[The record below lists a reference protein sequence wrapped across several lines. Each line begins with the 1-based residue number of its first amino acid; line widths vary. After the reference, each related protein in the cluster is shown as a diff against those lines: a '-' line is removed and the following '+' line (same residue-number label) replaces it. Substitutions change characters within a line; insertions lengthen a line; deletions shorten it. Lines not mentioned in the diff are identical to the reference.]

1 MYFRSITEVFI
12 MKGDS
17 TKKSEI
23 KITDKVKISDKNN
36 LNNEINQKSLLQ
48 NLVTPEKNIEHKW
61 DSLDIEEY
69 PTYLK
74 EILKK
79 SDWIKQNTT
88 INVLNNDFEN
98 KFKLILHKKKIEF
111 INKGGNEIDF
121 FFNPGYKKDFND
133 LLREYKNKKNQ
144 YFKDLS
150 KKQKTNLA
158 RKKEIIEEIKKL
170 IDKNQHDN
178 NTYKNFKNL
187 QDAFYNTG
195 QVPRNENN
203 NIWQTYKFHVE
214 RFYDLLH
221 LNRELRDKDYSNN
234 YQEKIKIIEKAEKLA
249 DIENIQKAIRE
260 LNNLHRLWKNE
271 LGPVSI
277 DKRESLWE
285 RFRKATKQIH
295 QKKNKYYKDID
306 SIRTKNYETKIEIIN
321 EIKKISN
328 NKENSHHKWQISIKK
343 IEELKNKFIGISNVP
358 KEKNKDL
365 WNSFRDATKIFNQ
378 EKNNF
383 YKNLK
388 LLEKKSIESKRKL
401 INEVDDILMKED
413 WRNYAERI
421 KEIQSEWRNTGRVS
435 KKYSEKLWSEFKLK
449 TNNFFE
455 KFKNKN
461 KSLNDNEIKIISE
474 QKNFLKNLKSEKI
487 PLTPKKYETFIYDK
501 SLFWDKI
508 RNDDIGNQEKLVLKF
523 LSDKWNE
530 ISIPKNK
537 LVMKKYQTRLYF
549 IKNNEKQINNEHNSL
564 RKKIEDISG
573 ELNQLENNLDFFS
586 ESSTKNPLLVEV
598 NNKINELNTKK
609 LLVESKLKLLKSMLN
624 QSAK

>member
-1 MYFRSITEVFI
+1 
-12 MKGDS
+12 MKSDS
-17 TKKSEI
+17 TEKSEI
-23 KITDKVKISDKNN
+23 KITDKVKTSDKNN
-36 LNNEINQKSLLQ
+36 LKKDINQKTLLQ
-48 NLVTPEKNIEHKW
+48 NRITPEKNIKHGW
-61 DSLDIEEY
+61 HSLDIEEY
-69 PTYLK
+69 PNYLK

-79 SDWIKQNTT
+79 SDWIKQNST
-88 INVLNNDFEN
+88 INILNNDFEN
-98 KFKLILHKKKIEF
+98 KFKLILEKKKIEF
-111 INKGGNEIDF
+111 IDKGGSEIDF

-234 YQEKIKIIEKAEKLA
+234 YAEKIKIIEKAEKLA
-249 DIENIQKAIRE
+249 DIENIQIAIRE

-271 LGPVSI
+271 LGPVSR
-277 DKRESLWE
+277 DKREDLWE
-285 RFRKATKQIH
+285 RFRKATRQIH
-295 QKKNKYYKDID
+295 EKKNEFNKNID
-306 SIRTKNYETKIEIIN
+306 LIRTKNYEAKIELIN
-321 EIKKISN
+321 EIKKISKP
-328 NKENSHHKWQISIKK
+328 KENSHNKWQISIKK
-343 IEELKNKFIGISNVP
+343 VEELKNKFIGIGNVP
-358 KEKNKDL
+358 KEKNKEL

-383 YKNLK
+383 YKNIK
-388 LLEKKSIESKRKL
+388 ILEKKSIESKYKL
-401 INEVDDILMKED
+401 INEVDSILMKDD
-413 WRNYAERI
+413 WRNYTERI
-421 KEIQSEWRNTGRVS
+421 KEIQSEWKNTGRVS

-461 KSLNDNEIKIISE
+461 KSLNDNEINIIRE
-474 QKNFLKNLKSEKI
+474 QKNFLKTLKSEKT
-487 PLTPKKYETFIYDK
+487 PLTPKKYETFIYEK
-501 SLFWDKI
+501 SLVWDKI
-508 RNDDIGNQEKLVLKF
+508 RNHDIGNQEKLVLKF

-537 LVMKKYQTRLYF
+537 LMLKKYQTRLYF
-549 IKNNEKQINNEHNSL
+549 IKNDEKQINNEHNSL
-564 RKKIEDISG
+564 RNKIEDIRS

-598 NNKINELNTKK
+598 NNKINELTTKK

-624 QSAK
+624 QSIKKDLDE

>member
-1 MYFRSITEVFI
+1 
-12 MKGDS
+12 MKSDS

-23 KITDKVKISDKNN
+23 KIADEVITSDKNN
-36 LNNEINQKSLLQ
+36 LKKGINQKTLLQ
-48 NLVTPEKNIEHKW
+48 NRVTAEKNIKHEWHT
-61 DSLDIEEY
+61 LDIEEY

-79 SDWIKQNTT
+79 SDWINKNTT
-88 INVLNNDFEN
+88 INILNNDFEN
-98 KFKLILHKKKIEF
+98 KFKLILYKKKIEF
-111 INKGGNEIDF
+111 VNKGGNEIDF

-170 IDKNQHDN
+170 IDKNQHDS

-221 LNRELRDKDYSNN
+221 LNKELRDKDYSNN

-249 DIENIQKAIRE
+249 DVENIQIAIRE

-271 LGPVSI
+271 LGPVSR
-277 DKRESLWE
+277 DKREGLWE
-285 RFRKATKQIH
+285 RFQKATKHIH
-295 QKKNKYYKDID
+295 QKKNKYNKDIY
-306 SIRTKNYETKIEIIN
+306 SIRKKNYEAKIELIN

-328 NKENSHHKWQISIKK
+328 NKENSHNKWQISIKK
-343 IEELKNKFIGISNVP
+343 IEELKNKFISIGRVP
-358 KEKNKDL
+358 KEKNKDI
-365 WNSFRDATKIFNQ
+365 WNAFRDATKIFNQ

-388 LLEKKSIESKRKL
+388 ILEKKSIESKYKL
-401 INEVDDILMKED
+401 INEVDNILMKED

-421 KEIQSEWRNTGRVS
+421 KEIQSEWKNTGRVS

-455 KFKNKN
+455 KFKDKN
-461 KSLNDNEIKIISE
+461 KILNDNEIETIRE
-474 QKNFLKNLKSEKI
+474 QKNFLKKLMSEKI

-501 SLFWDKI
+501 SLDWYKI

-530 ISIPKNK
+530 ISIPKNELELK
-537 LVMKKYQTRLYF
+537 IYQTRLYF

-564 RKKIEDISG
+564 RKKIEDIRG

-598 NNKINELNTKK
+598 NNKIKELTTKK
-609 LLVESKLKLLKSMLN
+609 LFVESKLKLLKSMLN
-624 QSAK
+624 QSIKKDLDE

>member
-1 MYFRSITEVFI
+1 
-12 MKGDS
+12 MKSDS
-17 TKKSEI
+17 TEKSEI
-23 KITDKVKISDKNN
+23 KIIDKVKTSDKNN
-36 LNNEINQKSLLQ
+36 LKEDINQKTILQ
-48 NLVTPEKNIEHKW
+48 NDVTPEKNIKHGW
-61 DSLDIEEY
+61 HSLDIKEY
-69 PTYLK
+69 PNYLK

-88 INVLNNDFEN
+88 INILIKDFEN
-98 KFKLILHKKKIEF
+98 KFRLILQKKKIEF
-111 INKGGNEIDF
+111 LDKGGNEIDF

-234 YQEKIKIIEKAEKLA
+234 YAEKIKIIEKAEKLV
-249 DIENIQKAIRE
+249 DLENIQIAIRE

-271 LGPVSI
+271 LGPVSR
-277 DKRESLWE
+277 DKRKDLWE
-285 RFRKATKQIH
+285 RFQKATKQIH
-295 QKKNKYYKDID
+295 EKKNKFNKNID
-306 SIRTKNYETKIEIIN
+306 SIKAKNYEAKIELIN
-321 EIKKISN
+321 EIKTISKSN
-328 NKENSHHKWQISIKK
+328 ENSHNKWQVSIKK
-343 IEELKNKFIGISNVP
+343 IEELKNRFIGIGNVP
-358 KEKNKDL
+358 KEKNKEL
-365 WNSFRDATKIFNQ
+365 WNSFRDATRKFNQ

-388 LLEKKSIESKRKL
+388 ILEKKSIESKYKL
-401 INEVDDILMKED
+401 INEVDNILMQDD

-421 KEIQSEWRNTGRVS
+421 KEIQSEWKNTGRVS

-461 KSLNDNEIKIISE
+461 KILNNDEINLIRE
-474 QKNFLKNLKSEKI
+474 QERFLKNLKSEKI
-487 PLTPKKYETFIYDK
+487 PLTPKKYESFIYDK
-501 SLFWDKI
+501 SLAWDKI
-508 RNDDIGNQEKLVLKF
+508 RNNDIGNQEKLVLKF

-537 LVMKKYQTRLYF
+537 LVLKKYQTRLYF
-549 IKNNEKQINNEHNSL
+549 IKNNEKLINNEHNSL
-564 RKKIEDISG
+564 RKKTEEIRG

-586 ESSTKNPLLVEV
+586 ESSAENPLLIEV
-598 NNKINELNTKK
+598 NNKINELTNKK

-624 QSAK
+624 QS

>member
-1 MYFRSITEVFI
+1 

-36 LNNEINQKSLLQ
+36 LNNEINQKSLTQ
-48 NLVTPEKNIEHKW
+48 NLVTPEKNIEHEW
-61 DSLDIEEY
+61 HSLDIEEY

-79 SDWIKQNTT
+79 SDWINQNTT
-88 INVLNNDFEN
+88 INILNNDFES

-111 INKGGNEIDF
+111 VNKGGNEIDF

-170 IDKNQHDN
+170 IDKNQHDS

-187 QDAFYNTG
+187 QDAFYSTG

-221 LNRELRDKDYSNN
+221 LNKELRDKDYSNN

-249 DIENIQKAIRE
+249 DVENIQIAIRE

-271 LGPVSI
+271 LGPVSR
-277 DKRESLWE
+277 DKREGLWE
-285 RFRKATKQIH
+285 RFQKATKHIH
-295 QKKNKYYKDID
+295 QKKNKYNKNIY
-306 SIRTKNYETKIEIIN
+306 SIRKKNYEAKIELIN

-328 NKENSHHKWQISIKK
+328 NKENSHNKWQISIKK
-343 IEELKNKFIGISNVP
+343 IEELKNKFISIGRVP
-358 KEKNKDL
+358 KEKNKDI
-365 WNSFRDATKIFNQ
+365 WNAFRDATKIFNQ

-388 LLEKKSIESKRKL
+388 ILEKKSIESKYKL
-401 INEVDDILMKED
+401 INEVDNILMKED

-421 KEIQSEWRNTGRVS
+421 KEIQSEWKNTGRVS

-501 SLFWDKI
+501 SLVWDKI

-537 LVMKKYQTRLYF
+537 LVLKKYQTVLYF
-549 IKNNEKQINNEHNSL
+549 IKNNEKEINNEHNSL
-564 RKKIEDISG
+564 RKKIEDIRG

-598 NNKINELNTKK
+598 NNKIKELTTKK
-609 LLVESKLKLLKSMLN
+609 LFVESKLKLLKSMLN
-624 QSAK
+624 QSIKKDLDE

>member
-1 MYFRSITEVFI
+1 MQS
-12 MKGDS
+12 DS

-23 KITDKVKISDKNN
+23 KITDKVKTSDKNN
-36 LNNEINQKSLLQ
+36 LKKDINQKTLLQ
-48 NLVTPEKNIEHKW
+48 KRVTEEKNIKHEWH
-61 DSLDIEEY
+61 SLDIEEY

-74 EILKK
+74 EILNK
-79 SDWIKQNTT
+79 SDWINQNTT
-88 INVLNNDFEN
+88 INILNNDFEN
-98 KFKLILHKKKIEF
+98 TFKSILHKKKIEF
-111 INKGGNEIDF
+111 VNKGGNEIDF

-170 IDKNQHDN
+170 IDKNQHDS

-195 QVPRNENN
+195 QVPRNEKN

-221 LNRELRDKDYSNN
+221 LNKELRDKDYSNN

-249 DIENIQKAIRE
+249 DLENIQMAIRE

-271 LGPVSI
+271 LGPVSR
-277 DKRESLWE
+277 DKREGLWE
-285 RFRKATKQIH
+285 RFQKATKHIH
-295 QKKNKYYKDID
+295 QKKNKYNKNID
-306 SIRTKNYETKIEIIN
+306 SIRKKNYEEKIELIR

-328 NKENSHHKWQISIKK
+328 DKENSHNKWQISIKK
-343 IEELKNKFIGISNVP
+343 VEELKNKFFSIGRVP
-358 KEKNKDL
+358 KEKNKDI

-378 EKNNF
+378 KKNNF

-388 LLEKKSIESKRKL
+388 KLEKNSIESKYKL
-401 INEVDDILMKED
+401 INEVDNILMKED

-421 KEIQSEWRNTGRVS
+421 KEIQSEWKNTGRVS

-461 KSLNDNEIKIISE
+461 KSLNDNEIEIIRE
-474 QKNFLKNLKSEKI
+474 QKNFLKKLMSEKI

-501 SLFWDKI
+501 SIYWDKI

-537 LVMKKYQTRLYF
+537 LELKIYQTRLYF
-549 IKNNEKQINNEHNSL
+549 IKNNEKQINSEHNSL
-564 RKKIEDISG
+564 KKKIEDIRG

-586 ESSTKNPLLVEV
+586 ESSAKNPLLVEV
-598 NNKINELNTKK
+598 NNKINELTTKK

-624 QSAK
+624 QSIKKDLDE

>member
-1 MYFRSITEVFI
+1 
-12 MKGDS
+12 MKSDS
-17 TKKSEI
+17 TEKSET
-23 KITDKVKISDKNN
+23 KITDEVKTSDKNN
-36 LNNEINQKSLLQ
+36 LNKDIDQKTLLQ
-48 NLVTPEKNIEHKW
+48 NRITPGKNSEHKW
-61 DSLDIEEY
+61 HSLDIEEY

-79 SDWIKQNTT
+79 PDWIKQNTT
-88 INVLNNDFEN
+88 INILNNDFEN
-98 KFKLILHKKKIEF
+98 KFKLILQKKKIEF
-111 INKGGNEIDF
+111 TNKGGNEIDF

-234 YQEKIKIIEKAEKLA
+234 YQEKIKIIEKAEKLVE
-249 DIENIQKAIRE
+249 IENIQIAIRE

-271 LGPVSI
+271 LGPVSR
-277 DKRESLWE
+277 DKREDLWE

-295 QKKNKYYKDID
+295 QKKNDYNKNID
-306 SIRTKNYETKIEIIN
+306 SIRKKNYEAKIELIK

-328 NKENSHHKWQISIKK
+328 NKGKSHNEWQISIKK
-343 IEELKNKFIGISNVP
+343 IEELKNKFVGIGNVP

-388 LLEKKSIESKRKL
+388 ILEKKSIESKSKL
-401 INEVDDILMKED
+401 INEVDNILMKED
-413 WRNYAERI
+413 WRNYAQRI
-421 KEIQSEWRNTGRVS
+421 REIQSEWKNTGRVS
-435 KKYSEKLWSEFKLK
+435 KKYSNKLWSEFKLK

-461 KSLNDNEIKIISE
+461 KILNDNEIKTIRE
-474 QKNFLKNLKSEKI
+474 QKDFLKNLKSEKI
-487 PLTPKKYETFIYDK
+487 PLTPKKYETFIHDK
-501 SLFWDKI
+501 SLVWDKI
-508 RNDDIGNQEKLVLKF
+508 RNNDIGNQEKLVLKF

-537 LVMKKYQTRLYF
+537 LALKKYQTALYF
-549 IKNNEKQINNEHNSL
+549 IKNNEKEINNEHNSL
-564 RKKIEDISG
+564 RKKIEDIRG

-598 NNKINELNTKK
+598 NNKINELTTKK

-624 QSAK
+624 QSLKKDLNE

>member
-1 MYFRSITEVFI
+1 
-12 MKGDS
+12 MKSDS
-17 TKKSEI
+17 TKNSEI
-23 KITDKVKISDKNN
+23 KIADEVITSDKNN
-36 LNNEINQKSLLQ
+36 LKKGINQKTLLQ
-48 NLVTPEKNIEHKW
+48 NPVTAEKNIKHEWH
-61 DSLDIEEY
+61 SLKIEEY

-79 SDWIKQNTT
+79 SDWINKNTT
-88 INVLNNDFEN
+88 INILNNDFEN
-98 KFKLILHKKKIEF
+98 KFKLILYKKKIEF
-111 INKGGNEIDF
+111 VDKGGNEIDF

-170 IDKNQHDN
+170 IDKNQHDS

-187 QDAFYNTG
+187 QDAFYNIG

-221 LNRELRDKDYSNN
+221 LNKELRDKDYSNN

-249 DIENIQKAIRE
+249 DVENIQIAIRE

-271 LGPVSI
+271 LGPVSR
-277 DKRESLWE
+277 DKREGLWE
-285 RFRKATKQIH
+285 RFQKATKHIH
-295 QKKNKYYKDID
+295 QKKNKYNKDIY
-306 SIRTKNYETKIEIIN
+306 SIRKKNYEAKIELIN

-328 NKENSHHKWQISIKK
+328 NKENSHNKWQISIKK
-343 IEELKNKFIGISNVP
+343 IEELKNKFISIGRVP
-358 KEKNKDL
+358 KEKNKDI
-365 WNSFRDATKIFNQ
+365 WNAFRDATKIFNQ

-388 LLEKKSIESKRKL
+388 ILEKKSIESKYKL
-401 INEVDDILMKED
+401 INEVDNILMKED

-421 KEIQSEWRNTGRVS
+421 KEIQSEWKNTGRVS

-461 KSLNDNEIKIISE
+461 KILNDNEIEIIRE
-474 QKNFLKNLKSEKI
+474 QKNFLKKLMSEKI

-501 SLFWDKI
+501 SLDWDKI

-537 LVMKKYQTRLYF
+537 LELKIYQTRLYF
-549 IKNNEKQINNEHNSL
+549 IKNNEKQINSEHNSL
-564 RKKIEDISG
+564 RKKIEDIKG

-598 NNKINELNTKK
+598 NNKIKELTTKK
-609 LLVESKLKLLKSMLN
+609 LFVESKLKLLKSMLN
-624 QSAK
+624 QSIKKDLDE

>member
-1 MYFRSITEVFI
+1 
-12 MKGDS
+12 MKSDS
-17 TKKSEI
+17 SEKSEI
-23 KITDKVKISDKNN
+23 KITDKVKTSDKNN
-36 LNNEINQKSLLQ
+36 LKKDINQKTSSQ
-48 NLVTPEKNIEHKW
+48 NRVISEKNIKHGW
-61 DSLDIEEY
+61 HSLDIEEY
-69 PTYLK
+69 PNYLK

-79 SDWIKQNTT
+79 SDWFKQNNT
-88 INVLNNDFEN
+88 INILNNDFEN
-98 KFKLILHKKKIEF
+98 KFRLILEKKKIEF
-111 INKGGNEIDF
+111 LGKGGNEIDF

-144 YFKDLS
+144 YYKDLS

-178 NTYKNFKNL
+178 NTYKDFKNL

-221 LNRELRDKDYSNN
+221 LNRELRHKDYSNN
-234 YQEKIKIIEKAEKLA
+234 YQEKIKIIEKAEKLVE
-249 DIENIQKAIRE
+249 IENIQIAIRE

-271 LGPVSI
+271 LGPVSR
-277 DKRESLWE
+277 DKREDLWE

-295 QKKNKYYKDID
+295 QKKNDYNKNID
-306 SIRTKNYETKIEIIN
+306 SIRKKNYEAKIELIK
-321 EIKKISN
+321 EIKKITN
-328 NKENSHHKWQISIKK
+328 NKKKSHNEWQISIKK
-343 IEELKNKFIGISNVP
+343 IEELKNKFIGIGNVP
-358 KEKNKDL
+358 KEKNKNL

-388 LLEKKSIESKRKL
+388 VLEKKSIESKSKL
-401 INEVDDILMKED
+401 INEIDNILMKED
-413 WRNYAERI
+413 WRNYSERI
-421 KEIQSEWRNTGRVS
+421 KEIQSEWKNTGRVS
-435 KKYSEKLWSEFKLK
+435 KKYSDKLWSEFKLK
-449 TNNFFE
+449 TNNFFK
-455 KFKNKN
+455 KFKSKN
-461 KSLNDNEIKIISE
+461 EILNDNEIKIIKE
-474 QKNFLKNLKSEKI
+474 QKDFLKNLKSEKI
-487 PLTPKKYETFIYDK
+487 PLTPKKYEAFIYDK
-501 SLFWDKI
+501 SLVWDKI

-537 LVMKKYQTRLYF
+537 LELKKYQTILYF
-549 IKNNEKQINNEHNSL
+549 IKNNEKEINNEHNSL
-564 RKKIEDISG
+564 RKKIEDIRG

-586 ESSTKNPLLVEV
+586 ESSAKNPLLVEV
-598 NNKINELNTKK
+598 NNKINELTTKK

-624 QSAK
+624 QSVKKDLDE

>member
-1 MYFRSITEVFI
+1 
-12 MKGDS
+12 MKSDS
-17 TKKSEI
+17 TKNSEI
-23 KITDKVKISDKNN
+23 KIADEVITSDKNN
-36 LNNEINQKSLLQ
+36 LKKGINQKTLLQ
-48 NLVTPEKNIEHKW
+48 NRVTAEKNIKHEWHT
-61 DSLDIEEY
+61 LDIEEY

-79 SDWIKQNTT
+79 SDWINKNTT
-88 INVLNNDFEN
+88 INILNNDFEN
-98 KFKLILHKKKIEF
+98 KFKLILYKKKIEF
-111 INKGGNEIDF
+111 VNKGGNEIDF

-170 IDKNQHDN
+170 IDKNQHDS

-221 LNRELRDKDYSNN
+221 LNKELRDKDYSNN

-249 DIENIQKAIRE
+249 DVENIQIAIRE

-271 LGPVSI
+271 LGPVSR
-277 DKRESLWE
+277 DKREGLWE
-285 RFRKATKQIH
+285 RFQKATKHIH
-295 QKKNKYYKDID
+295 QKKNKYNKDIY
-306 SIRTKNYETKIEIIN
+306 SIRKKNYEAKIELIN

-328 NKENSHHKWQISIKK
+328 NKENSHNKWQISIKK
-343 IEELKNKFIGISNVP
+343 IEELKNKFTSIGRVP
-358 KEKNKDL
+358 KEKNKDI
-365 WNSFRDATKIFNQ
+365 WNAFRDATKIFNQ

-388 LLEKKSIESKRKL
+388 ILEKKSIESKYKL
-401 INEVDDILMKED
+401 INEVDNILMKED

-421 KEIQSEWRNTGRVS
+421 KEIQSEWKNTGRVS

-461 KSLNDNEIKIISE
+461 KILNDKEIEIIRE
-474 QKNFLKNLKSEKI
+474 QKNFLKKLMSEKI

-501 SLFWDKI
+501 SLDWDKI

-537 LVMKKYQTRLYF
+537 LELKIYQTRLYF

-564 RKKIEDISG
+564 RKKIEDIRG

-598 NNKINELNTKK
+598 NNKIKELTTKK
-609 LLVESKLKLLKSMLN
+609 LFVESKLKLLKSMLN
-624 QSAK
+624 QSIKKDLDE

>member
-1 MYFRSITEVFI
+1 
-12 MKGDS
+12 MKSDS

-23 KITDKVKISDKNN
+23 KITDKVKTSDKNN
-36 LNNEINQKSLLQ
+36 LKKDINQKTLLQ
-48 NLVTPEKNIEHKW
+48 NRVTQEKNIKHEWH
-61 DSLDIEEY
+61 SLDIEEY

-88 INVLNNDFEN
+88 INILNNDFEN

-111 INKGGNEIDF
+111 VNKGGNEIDF

-234 YQEKIKIIEKAEKLA
+234 YAEKIKIIEKAEKLA
-249 DIENIQKAIRE
+249 DIENIQIAIRE

-271 LGPVSI
+271 LGPVSR
-277 DKRESLWE
+277 DKREDLWE

-295 QKKNKYYKDID
+295 QKKNKYNKNID
-306 SIRTKNYETKIEIIN
+306 SIRKKNYEAKIELIN

-328 NKENSHHKWQISIKK
+328 DKENSHNKWQISIKK
-343 IEELKNKFIGISNVP
+343 VEELKNKFIGIGNVP
-358 KEKNKDL
+358 KEKNKDI

-378 EKNNF
+378 KKNNF

-388 LLEKKSIESKRKL
+388 KLEKNSIESKYKL
-401 INEVDDILMKED
+401 INEVDNILMKED

-421 KEIQSEWRNTGRVS
+421 KEIQSEWKNTGRVS

-461 KSLNDNEIKIISE
+461 KSLNDNEINIIRE
-474 QKNFLKNLKSEKI
+474 QKNF
-487 PLTPKKYETFIYDK
+487 
-501 SLFWDKI
+501 
-508 RNDDIGNQEKLVLKF
+508 
-523 LSDKWNE
+523 
-530 ISIPKNK
+530 
-537 LVMKKYQTRLYF
+537 
-549 IKNNEKQINNEHNSL
+549 
-564 RKKIEDISG
+564 
-573 ELNQLENNLDFFS
+573 
-586 ESSTKNPLLVEV
+586 
-598 NNKINELNTKK
+598 
-609 LLVESKLKLLKSMLN
+609 
-624 QSAK
+624 

>member
-1 MYFRSITEVFI
+1 MQS
-12 MKGDS
+12 DS

-23 KITDKVKISDKNN
+23 KITDKVKTSDKNN
-36 LNNEINQKSLLQ
+36 LKKDINQKTLLQ
-48 NLVTPEKNIEHKW
+48 KRVTEEKNIKHEWH
-61 DSLDIEEY
+61 SLDIEEY

-74 EILKK
+74 EILNK
-79 SDWIKQNTT
+79 SDWINQNTT
-88 INVLNNDFEN
+88 INILNNDFEN
-98 KFKLILHKKKIEF
+98 TFKSILHKKKIEF
-111 INKGGNEIDF
+111 VNKGGNEIDF

-170 IDKNQHDN
+170 IDKNQHDS

-221 LNRELRDKDYSNN
+221 LNKELRDKDYSNN

-249 DIENIQKAIRE
+249 DLENIQMAIRE

-271 LGPVSI
+271 LGPVSR
-277 DKRESLWE
+277 DKREGLWE
-285 RFRKATKQIH
+285 RFQKATKHIH
-295 QKKNKYYKDID
+295 QKKNKYNKNID
-306 SIRTKNYETKIEIIN
+306 SIRKKNYEEKIELIR

-328 NKENSHHKWQISIKK
+328 DKENSHNKWQISIKK
-343 IEELKNKFIGISNVP
+343 VEELKNKFFSIGRVP
-358 KEKNKDL
+358 KEKNKDI

-378 EKNNF
+378 KKNNF

-388 LLEKKSIESKRKL
+388 KLERNSIESKYKL
-401 INEVDDILMKED
+401 INEVDNILMKED

-421 KEIQSEWRNTGRVS
+421 KEIQSEWKNTGRVS

-461 KSLNDNEIKIISE
+461 KSLNDNEIEIIRE
-474 QKNFLKNLKSEKI
+474 QKNFLKKLMSEKI
-487 PLTPKKYETFIYDK
+487 PLTPKKYESFIYDK
-501 SLFWDKI
+501 SIYWDKI

-537 LVMKKYQTRLYF
+537 LELKIYQTRLYF
-549 IKNNEKQINNEHNSL
+549 IKNNEKQINSEHNSL
-564 RKKIEDISG
+564 KKKIEDIRG

-586 ESSTKNPLLVEV
+586 ESSAKNPLLVEV
-598 NNKINELNTKK
+598 NNKINELTTKK

-624 QSAK
+624 QSKKKDLDE

>member
-1 MYFRSITEVFI
+1 
-12 MKGDS
+12 MKSDS
-17 TKKSEI
+17 TEKSEI
-23 KITDKVKISDKNN
+23 KIIDKVKTSDKNN
-36 LNNEINQKSLLQ
+36 LKEDINQKTILQ
-48 NLVTPEKNIEHKW
+48 NDVTPEKNIKHGW
-61 DSLDIEEY
+61 HSLDIKEY
-69 PTYLK
+69 PNYLK

-88 INVLNNDFEN
+88 INILIKDFEN
-98 KFKLILHKKKIEF
+98 KFRLILQKKKIEF
-111 INKGGNEIDF
+111 LDKGGNEIDF

-234 YQEKIKIIEKAEKLA
+234 YEEKIKIIEKAEKLA
-249 DIENIQKAIRE
+249 DLDNIQIAIRE

-271 LGPVSI
+271 LGPVSR
-277 DKRESLWE
+277 DKRKDLWE
-285 RFRKATKQIH
+285 RFQKATKQIH
-295 QKKNKYYKDID
+295 EKKNKFNKNID
-306 SIRTKNYETKIEIIN
+306 SIKAKNYEAKIELIN
-321 EIKKISN
+321 EIKTISKSN
-328 NKENSHHKWQISIKK
+328 ENSHNKWQVSIKK
-343 IEELKNKFIGISNVP
+343 IEELKNRFIGIGNVP
-358 KEKNKDL
+358 KEKNKEL
-365 WNSFRDATKIFNQ
+365 WNSFRDATRKFNQ

-388 LLEKKSIESKRKL
+388 ILEKKSIESKYKL
-401 INEVDDILMKED
+401 INEVDNILMQDD

-421 KEIQSEWRNTGRVS
+421 KEIQSEWKNTGRVS

-461 KSLNDNEIKIISE
+461 KILNNDEINLIRE
-474 QKNFLKNLKSEKI
+474 QERFLKNLKSEKI
-487 PLTPKKYETFIYDK
+487 PLTPKKYESFIYDK
-501 SLFWDKI
+501 SLAWDKI
-508 RNDDIGNQEKLVLKF
+508 RNNDIGNQEKFVLKF

-537 LVMKKYQTRLYF
+537 LVLKKYQTRLYF
-549 IKNNEKQINNEHNSL
+549 IKNNEKLINNEHNSL
-564 RKKIEDISG
+564 RKKTEEIRG

-586 ESSTKNPLLVEV
+586 ESSAENPLLIEV
-598 NNKINELNTKK
+598 NNKINELTNKK

-624 QSAK
+624 QS